1 MPRKTTPKKPR
12 VATEKQRAFAELVAT
27 GECKTLT
34 AAYDQVYGGNISSSA
49 RRVEASR
56 LWNNPVV
63 QDVAR
68 DIKARVGAQR
78 SIRLAGDADAIRRA
92 LSREAEQ
99 ADRAADRIAA
109 LKLLGQQRAVSL
121 FAERL
126 EVSEPDA
133 VSDAEV
139 LAEIEQIVR
148 AAEEM
153 PDDNEPI
160 H

>member
-1 MPRKTTPKKPR
+1 M
-12 VATEKQRAFAELVAT
+12 
-27 GECKTLT
+27 
-34 AAYDQVYGGNISSSA
+34 
-49 RRVEASR
+49 
-56 LWNNPVV
+56 
-63 QDVAR
+63 
-68 DIKARVGAQR
+68 
-78 SIRLAGDADAIRRA
+78 
-92 LSREAEQ
+92 
-99 ADRAADRIAA
+99 
-109 LKLLGQQRAVSL
+109 SL
-121 FAERL
+121 FAERI